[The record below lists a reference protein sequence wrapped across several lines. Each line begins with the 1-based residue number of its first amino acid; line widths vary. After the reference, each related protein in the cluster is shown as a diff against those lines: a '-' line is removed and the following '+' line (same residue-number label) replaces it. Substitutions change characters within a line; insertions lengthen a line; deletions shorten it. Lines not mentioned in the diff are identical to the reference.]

1 LERRFEDYVAELFDG
16 MGRVERRQA
25 MRAYVA
31 GLLLDGERKSIEP
44 MAARLVDRE
53 GEAEAMRQRLQQ
65 CVSVSNW
72 PDEEVRRRLAMKLE
86 TELPGIEALVVDDTG
101 MPKKGIHS
109 VGVARQY
116 SGTLGRTDNCQVA
129 VSLHLAQEH
138 CSACIG
144 MRLYLP
150 EAWTNDRQR
159 CQSVGVPT
167 GIEFAPK
174 WRIALALLDDALA
187 WGVRRHVLLADAG
200 YGEITQFRRELRSR
214 KVDYLVAIPSNIVV
228 WPPGTTVT
236 PPSQLSQIGRP
247 RTRPL
252 VDGTPIAVE
261 HLAKS
266 LPTKAWR
273 KVTWRNGSRGPQSS
287 RYAALRIRIA
297 HKHAAGA
304 SPGEEEWLL
313 CEWPY
318 DDAAP
323 TKFYLSSLPATTSK
337 RRLVKLARM
346 RWRVERD
353 YQELKGEIGLD
364 HFEGRTWTGFHHHA
378 TLCAVAHAFLA
389 LQRAL
394 FPPEASALDTRG
406 GATSPAIRAPSLAR
420 HVSAVSPARSSV
432 DTVTRTVPYVI
443 G

>member
-1 LERRFEDYVAELFDG
+1 VEDEA
-16 MGRVERRQA
+16 
-25 MRAYVA
+25 
-31 GLLLDGERKSIEP
+31 
-44 MAARLVDRE
+44 
-53 GEAEAMRQRLQQ
+53 EAEAMRQRLQQ

-72 PDEEVRRRLAMKLE
+72 PDEEVRSRLAMKLE
-86 TELPGIEALVVDDTG
+86 AELPGIEALVVDDTG
-101 MPKKGIHS
+101 MPKKGVYS

-116 SGTLGRTDNCQVA
+116 SGTLGRTDSCQIA
-129 VSLHLAQEH
+129 VSLHLAQEY

-150 EAWTNDRQR
+150 EAWTNDRPR
-159 CQSVGVPT
+159 CRSVGVPPEV
-167 GIEFAPK
+167 EFAPK
-174 WRIALALLDDALA
+174 WRIALNLLDDAVA

-200 YGEITQFRRELRSR
+200 YGEITQFRRELRNR
-214 KVDYLVAIPSNIVV
+214 NIDYLVAIPSNIVV
-228 WPPGTTVT
+228 WPPGTTLT
-236 PPSQLSQIGRP
+236 SPTQHSRIGRP
-247 RTRPL
+247 RTRPVVSGKPL
-252 VDGTPIAVE
+252 TVE
-261 HLAKS
+261 ELAKS
-266 LPTKAWR
+266 LPAKAWR

-287 RYAALRIRIA
+287 RYAAVRIRTA

-304 SPGEEEWLL
+304 SPGDEEWLL

-318 DDAAP
+318 DEAAP

-337 RRLVKLARM
+337 RRLVKLARL

-364 HFEGRTWTGFHHHA
+364 HFEGRTWNGFHHHA

-394 FPPEASALDTRG
+394 FPPEAPALDARG
-406 GATSPAIRAPSLAR
+406 GAASPPIRASSLAR
-420 HVSAVSPARSSV
+420 DMSTVPPTSLSLDV
-432 DTVTRTVPYVI
+432 VTRTVPYVI